1 MVCKL
6 YLNKGIIK
14 KENINKLRFLREMA
28 GLRQE
33 IYEVISMPKIKQ
45 AMKT

>member
-6 YLNKGIIK
+6 HLNKAIVK
-14 KENINKLRFLREMA
+14 KENINKLRLLREMA

-33 IYEVISMPKIKQ
+33 IYMIIFVPKIKQ
-45 AMKT
+45 AIET

>member
-6 YLNKGIIK
+6 YLNKDIIK

>member
-6 YLNKGIIK
+6 YLSKDIVK
-14 KENINKLRFLREMA
+14 KENINKLWLLREMA
-28 GLRQE
+28 GFRQE
-33 IYEVISMPKIKQ
+33 IYKVISIPKIKQ

>member
-6 YLNKGIIK
+6 HLNKHIVK
-14 KENINKLRFLREMA
+14 KENINKLRLLREMA

-33 IYEVISMPKIKQ
+33 IYKVIPMPKIKQ
-45 AMKT
+45 AMET